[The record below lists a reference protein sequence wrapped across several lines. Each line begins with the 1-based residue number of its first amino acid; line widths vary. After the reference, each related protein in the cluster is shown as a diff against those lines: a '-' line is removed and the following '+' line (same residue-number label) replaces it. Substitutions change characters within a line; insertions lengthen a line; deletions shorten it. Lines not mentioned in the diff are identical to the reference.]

1 MAKQGVVSQKGHK
14 MMKKPS
20 NIQVQLTKS
29 LNTDTKSTD
38 FMCYEN
44 THKNV
49 ESRANMVSFIT
60 KTVMEIQNERFEK
73 LEYKMALLLK
83 SINEKYH

>member
-14 MMKKPS
+14 MMKKSS